1 MQNDARNVTPQEQ
14 IDPVPRPIALVTG
27 ASSGIGRDFALALAA
42 RGYDLVVVARRED
55 RLIALKREVATRFS
69 ARAMVIAMD
78 LAVFLMP
85 RGRRTRISCK
95 SCVGRG
101 CISRT

>member
-42 RGYDLVVVARRED
+42 RGYDQA
-55 RLIALKREVATRFS
+55 
-69 ARAMVIAMD
+69 
-78 LAVFLMP
+78 
-85 RGRRTRISCK
+85 RGRYSIFRASDGDRNGPCSDHRAARD
-95 SCVGRG
+95 SLHR
-101 CISRT
+101 